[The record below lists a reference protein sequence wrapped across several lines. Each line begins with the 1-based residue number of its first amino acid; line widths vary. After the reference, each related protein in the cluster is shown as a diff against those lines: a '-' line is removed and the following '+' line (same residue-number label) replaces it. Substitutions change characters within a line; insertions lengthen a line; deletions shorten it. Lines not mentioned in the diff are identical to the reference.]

1 MHYAALVPQVSHMHR
16 EITQRELRNESG
28 AIMRAL
34 DAGESFIV
42 TRNGVPVAEMTPARR
57 PRFTSKT
64 EVLKAFTNAP
74 SIDAKRFFSDV
85 DAILDLDPTPR
96 G

>member
-1 MHYAALVPQVSHMHR
+1 
-16 EITQRELRNESG
+16 LRNESG

-57 PRFTSKT
+57 PRFTSARSGA
-64 EVLKAFTNAP
+64 V
-74 SIDAKRFFSDV
+74 SDE
-85 DAILDLDPTPR
+85 
-96 G
+96 